1 MLIICNWRQDL
12 SLCSSTAVGYYHEHR
27 KRPVMPLSL
36 LYESPLL
43 MFTDYFWFF
52 VAVLS
57 YLAGSI
63 PFGLVTARLVAGT
76 DIRKVGSGNIGATN
90 VARTLGAKWGI
101 VVLVLDALKGLL
113 PVLFIPALFVSPDSP
128 DFDHARVLSG
138 IATIVGHMFPVWLGF
153 RGGKGVAT
161 SLGVILVLGPWSTLA
176 AVGAFAL
183 TFFVSRI
190 VALSSIVAALAFGIA
205 QFVQLGSAAF
215 TREKWSLTAF
225 SIAVPLL
232 IIIRH
237 RSNLGRII
245 RGEEK
250 KFQFGSRN
258 KEGTEST
265 SAGEQSEG

>member
-1 MLIICNWRQDL
+1 VLFYRGRVSSQPLKCPVSGFIIRI
-12 SLCSSTAVGYYHEHR
+12 V
-27 KRPVMPLSL
+27 P
-36 LYESPLL
+36 L
-43 MFTDYFWFF
+43 MFADYFWFF
-52 VAVLS
+52 VAITS

-63 PFGLVTARLVAGT
+63 PFGLVTAKLVAGT

-101 VVLVLDALKGLL
+101 VVLFLDALKGLL

-138 IATIVGHMFPVWLGF
+138 VATILGHMFPIWLGF

-176 AVGAFAL
+176 AVVAFAL
-183 TFFVSRI
+183 TFFFSRI
-190 VALSSIVAALAFGIA
+190 VALSSVIAAIAFGVA
-205 QFVQLGSAAF
+205 QFVQLGAAAF
-215 TREKWSLTAF
+215 TREKWSLTVF

-232 IIIRH
+232 IIVRH
-237 RSNLGRII
+237 RSNLGRIT

-258 KEGTEST
+258 KAEAD
-265 SAGEQSEG
+265 SAAASQQSEG

>member
-1 MLIICNWRQDL
+1 
-12 SLCSSTAVGYYHEHR
+12 
-27 KRPVMPLSL
+27 
-36 LYESPLL
+36 
-43 MFTDYFWFF
+43 MFADYFWFF
-52 VAVLS
+52 VAVAC

-63 PFGLVTARLVAGT
+63 PFGLVTAKLVAGT

-113 PVLFIPALFVSPDSP
+113 PVLFIPALFVNPDSP

-138 IATIVGHMFPVWLGF
+138 VATILGHMFPLWLGF

-176 AVGAFAL
+176 AVIAFAL
-183 TFFVSRI
+183 TFFLSRI
-190 VALSSIVAALAFGIA
+190 VALSSIVAALAFGVA
-205 QFVQLGSAAF
+205 QFVQLGEEAF

-232 IIIRH
+232 IIARH
-237 RSNLGRII
+237 RSNLGRIM

-258 KEGTEST
+258 KAEADS
-265 SAGEQSEG
+265 SAASQQQDG

>member
-1 MLIICNWRQDL
+1 
-12 SLCSSTAVGYYHEHR
+12 
-27 KRPVMPLSL
+27 
-36 LYESPLL
+36 
-43 MFTDYFWFF
+43 MFADYFWFF
-52 VAVLS
+52 VAVAS

-63 PFGLVTARLVAGT
+63 PFGLVTAKLVAGT

-113 PVLFIPALFVSPDSP
+113 PVLFIPALFVNPDSS

-138 IATIVGHMFPVWLGF
+138 VATILGHMFPIWLGF

-176 AVGAFAL
+176 AVIAFAL
-183 TFFVSRI
+183 TFFFSRI
-190 VALSSIVAALAFGIA
+190 VALSSIVAALAFGVA
-205 QFVQLGSAAF
+205 QFVQLGGEAF

-232 IIIRH
+232 IIARH
-237 RSNLGRII
+237 RSNLGRIM

-258 KEGTEST
+258 KAEADSSPASQQQEG
-265 SAGEQSEG
+265 